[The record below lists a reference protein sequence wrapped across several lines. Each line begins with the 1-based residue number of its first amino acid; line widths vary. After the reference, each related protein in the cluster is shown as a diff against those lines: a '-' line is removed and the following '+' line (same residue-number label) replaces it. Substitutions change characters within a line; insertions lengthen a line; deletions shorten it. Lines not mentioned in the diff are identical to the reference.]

1 MRFLSGLMR
10 LLLRVKAGSGV
21 RPDESSVGDR
31 GMLSVFTLEFEIVSA
46 YEETDFPRVCPEM
59 EDVSYTAPASMSEG
73 RARRDAGGFR

>member
-21 RPDESSVGDR
+21 LPDEGSVGDR

-46 YEETDFPRVCPEM
+46 YEETDFPRWCPEM
-59 EDVSYTAPASMSEG
+59 DDVSCTPASMSVG